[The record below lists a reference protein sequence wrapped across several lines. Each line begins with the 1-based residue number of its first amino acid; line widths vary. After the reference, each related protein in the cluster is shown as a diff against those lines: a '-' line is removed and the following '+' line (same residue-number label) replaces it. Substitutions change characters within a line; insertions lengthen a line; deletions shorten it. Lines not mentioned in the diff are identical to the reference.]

1 MKNMAN
7 PETQI
12 VTFDGGGKDSFLFLP
27 GMWRNWRHQARIDPD
42 DTFMQT
48 FTEGYNIPREQML
61 DVLFSPYKADKENNK
76 VSVVLAKSVVKAIN
90 AHRERKEVV
99 AE

>member
-1 MKNMAN
+1 
-7 PETQI
+7 
-12 VTFDGGGKDSFLFLP
+12 
-27 GMWRNWRHQARIDPD
+27 MWRNWRYQARIDPD
-42 DTFMQT
+42 DIFMQA
-48 FTEGYNIPREQML
+48 FTEGYNIPCEQML

-76 VSVVLAKSVVKAIN
+76 VSVVLAKSVIEAIE

>member
-1 MKNMAN
+1 MAN

-27 GMWRNWRHQARIDPD
+27 GMWRNWRHEARIDPD
-42 DTFMQT
+42 SVFMQA
-48 FTEGYNIPREQML
+48 FTEGYNVPREWML
-61 DVLFSPYKADKENNK
+61 DVLFSPYEADKENNK
-76 VSVVLAKSVVKAIN
+76 VSVVLAKAVVMAIE